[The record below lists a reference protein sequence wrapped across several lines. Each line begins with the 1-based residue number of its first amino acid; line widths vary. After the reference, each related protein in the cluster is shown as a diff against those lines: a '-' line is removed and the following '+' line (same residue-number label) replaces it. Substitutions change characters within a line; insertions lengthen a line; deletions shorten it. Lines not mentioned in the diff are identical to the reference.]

1 MVVFC
6 FFEFDFDPAFTPDDP
21 ADDDN
26 DADVDDVPEQCR
38 SKFRLIKNFS
48 IFLIDPLHDQ

>member
-6 FFEFDFDPAFTPDDP
+6 FEFDFDPAFTPDDL

-26 DADVDDVPEQCR
+26 DADVDDVPG
-38 SKFRLIKNFS
+38 
-48 IFLIDPLHDQ
+48 